1 MMAWK
6 FSDRSLAKMQGVH
19 PALQG
24 LMKAALPDSP
34 YDFGITEGLR
44 SPETQRLY
52 VENGKSRTMSSKHLS
67 GMAVDIVVY
76 VDGHITWDFEYYREV
91 AAHIKKTATR
101 LNMDIVWGGDWKSF
115 LDGPHFE
122 LRT

>member
-1 MMAWK
+1 MAWK
-6 FSDRSLAKMQGVH
+6 LSERSLAKMQGVH

-24 LMKAALPDSP
+24 LMKAAIIDSP
-34 YDFGITEGLR
+34 YDFGISEGLR
-44 SPETQRLY
+44 TPETQRILFDA
-52 VENGKSRTMSSKHLS
+52 GKSKTLNSKHLK
-67 GMAVDIVVY
+67 GMAVDIVVL
-76 VDGHITWDFEYYREV
+76 VDGKAAWDFEYYKTV

>member
-1 MMAWK
+1 MAWK
-6 FSDRSLAKMQGVH
+6 LSERSLAKMQGVH

-24 LMKAALPDSP
+24 LMKAAIIDSP
-34 YDFGITEGLR
+34 YDFGISEGLR
-44 SPETQRLY
+44 TPETQRILLDA
-52 VENGKSRTMSSKHLS
+52 GKSKTLNSKHLK
-67 GMAVDIVVY
+67 GMAVDIAVY
-76 VDGHITWDFEYYREV
+76 VDGHISWDFEYYKIV
-91 AAHIKKTATR
+91 AAHIKRKAAL

>member
-1 MMAWK
+1 MTWK

-52 VENGKSRTMSSKHLS
+52 VENGKSKTLNSKHLN
-67 GMAVDIVVY
+67 
-76 VDGHITWDFEYYREV
+76 VDGHISWDFEYYKIV
-91 AAHIKKTATR
+91 AAHIKRKAAL